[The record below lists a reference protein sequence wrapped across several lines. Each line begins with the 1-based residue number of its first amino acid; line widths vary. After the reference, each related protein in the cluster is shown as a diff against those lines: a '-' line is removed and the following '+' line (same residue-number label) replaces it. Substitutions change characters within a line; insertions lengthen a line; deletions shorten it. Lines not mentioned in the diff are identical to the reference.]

1 MRDTVWAIIF
11 SQTPIALGCLW
22 VAWEVRGIRKAT
34 ERITVAAEALLRRA
48 EKGAPPPDEA
58 NTQTQQ

>member
-11 SQTPIALGCLW
+11 SQTPIALACLW

-34 ERITVAAEALLRRA
+34 ERITAAAEILLGREADERA
-48 EKGAPPPDEA
+48 ARKEKGGAGSP
-58 NTQTQQ
+58 